1 MSKLY
6 SIGEAA
12 EKLGISII
20 TLRRWD
26 KKGQINTINTPGG
39 HRRIEESEI
48 NRLLGKAERKA
59 DKGNAYLYCR
69 VSTKKQAD
77 SGNLERQE
85 DRLIAYAYRHGYNI
99 ACVFKEVA
107 SGINEN
113 RKQLLR
119 LLNGLKEKQA
129 EFIIV
134 EYKDRLA
141 SLGYEYLNKYIS
153 DIGANIVIVD
163 TKENK
168 DIQQELLE
176 DLIAVITSFS
186 ARIYGARGGK
196 VAKKLQQVIE
206 SEVSAVEDDGT
217 M

>member
-59 DKGNAYLYCR
+59 NKGNAYLYCR

-77 SGNLERQE
+77 NGNLDRQE

-99 ACVFKEVA
+99 VNVFKEVA

-113 RKQLLR
+113 RKQLLK

-129 EFIIV
+129 EFVIV

-141 SLGYEYLNKYIS
+141 RFGYEYLYKYIT
-153 DIGANIVIVD
+153 DIGASVVIVD

-168 DIQQELLE
+168 DIQQELVE
-176 DLIAVITSFS
+176 DLIAITTSFS
-186 ARIYGARGGK
+186 ARIYGARGGR
-196 VAKKLQQVIE
+196 VAKKLQQIIE
-206 SEVSAVEDDGT
+206 SEVDIVEDNST